1 MHDTALAQYAN
12 MTNMFPTG
20 WAHYLYGGLLIGA
33 GVSALK
39 PGSEADDQ
47 DLLDRRSAHAER
59 AMDNVRKKFGN
70 AAVMR
75 GIAYDGP
82 PKAE

>member
-1 MHDTALAQYAN
+1 MLSREIDGTAYR
-12 MTNMFPTG
+12 
-20 WAHYLYGGLLIGA
+20 LIGA

-47 DLLDRRSAHAER
+47 DLLDRRPLMPNARWIMSKE
-59 AMDNVRKKFGN
+59 FGN